1 MSARSPLGQP
11 IVGRPRRSRTVG
23 SSEIKTSRN
32 DANGHHNR
40 HSPAYGKDDVEF
52 IPQVPQIPDR
62 FQPRRDPRL
71 DPRPARS
78 SEDEKNVDL
87 KSIPAPH
94 TRYLPNCSIG
104 KPKEVQVVSNAMMQA
119 YVAMRG
125 NYLGGQG
132 GDDPLFRWIQQREEL
147 AHPWKPKIHHKRD
160 VSRMLH
166 LIDKALESS
175 NMGGDSPRDHVFEV
189 YRPDFDHIKPPQNTD
204 MSPHV
209 FAASCGD
216 FEWEDDSDDEEAD
229 VPSGRISPCT
239 FMEWSKD
246 CVRWNAENIENKKDT
261 TSYLRMRPPTPKVPA
276 PPRRHEHV
284 PSSRFEPQWDIH
296 TGEELTPTYRVPTSP
311 SIIYTPPG
319 IEFAGFRT
327 PNFHAQYRR
336 MAPLVERELRTKLY
350 GGQEVFP
357 RLSDGERDRF
367 SPSEVDAA
375 AAVVPDLHYLG
386 GAEIEAALRDQWTTT
401 LRAEEAERAL
411 YRHAEAQGEHIKR
424 LQFDQRHL
432 HEFLPALH
440 LRRER
445 RDRRAQEERER
456 QRQRRADTIR
466 GYVAQHALDAQSRLD
481 TAWFR
486 LACTQAKVHDNVLR
500 IAGLERQVRELCESG
515 GVRDPEHAYAVLM
528 GAGSSGG
535 ADVSVNGYGG
545 GYGEGEGEG
554 GLVGPWSASSLARA
568 EDEFDRFVAGMQMGG
583 GSQGTAS
590 SGRWQ
595 GRCDDDVSGDSG
607 VAGVGSRD
615 RSRFPRQ
622 GPNGRE
628 YYG

>member
-11 IVGRPRRSRTVG
+11 IVGRPRRSLG
-23 SSEIKTSRN
+23 SSEVKISQN

-40 HSPAYGKDDVEF
+40 HSPAYGKDDDEF
-52 IPQVPQIPDR
+52 IPQVPRIPDR

-132 GDDPLFRWIQQREEL
+132 GHDPLFGWIQQREEL
-147 AHPWKPKIHHKRD
+147 AYPWKPKIHHKRD
-160 VSRMLH
+160 VSRMLQ

-189 YRPDFDHIKPPQNTD
+189 YRPEFDHIKPPQNID

-319 IEFAGFRT
+319 IEFTGFRT

-357 RLSDGERDRF
+357 RLSDGEKDRF
-367 SPSEVDAA
+367 SPSTPARAGPRIPRRHRRVGSPADLYKAA
-375 AAVVPDLHYLG
+375 DDYLLPEGTFVQIGGDFTVSAMRSTASRALMPSILGGGKRAYKFVQTQTRHDDLVQLGQWMQEGKIRAVVDGNIFPF
-386 GAEIEAALRDQWTTT
+386 
-401 LRAEEAERAL
+401 EEAPKAFEKLMTKRTRGNL
-411 YRHAEAQGEHIKR
+411 VIK
-424 LQFDQRHL
+424 
-432 HEFLPALH
+432 
-440 LRRER
+440 
-445 RDRRAQEERER
+445 
-456 QRQRRADTIR
+456 
-466 GYVAQHALDAQSRLD
+466 
-481 TAWFR
+481 
-486 LACTQAKVHDNVLR
+486 
-500 IAGLERQVRELCESG
+500 
-515 GVRDPEHAYAVLM
+515 
-528 GAGSSGG
+528 
-535 ADVSVNGYGG
+535 VSN
-545 GYGEGEGEG
+545 
-554 GLVGPWSASSLARA
+554 
-568 EDEFDRFVAGMQMGG
+568 
-583 GSQGTAS
+583 
-590 SGRWQ
+590 
-595 GRCDDDVSGDSG
+595 
-607 VAGVGSRD
+607 
-615 RSRFPRQ
+615 
-622 GPNGRE
+622 
-628 YYG
+628 